1 MQALKAIPRLNHYI
15 KVSLNG
21 IVAKETPR

>member
-1 MQALKAIPRLNHYI
+1 MFNGEHLYI

-21 IVAKETPR
+21 CYRSVFT